1 MQNIYIS
8 EIVKLI
14 FN

>member
-8 EIVKLI
+8 AK
-14 FN
+14 